1 MSRELNVLALV
12 KGSERF
18 VFVYEDA
25 SQPALVAALHAWA
38 LRPDLN
44 FTWFDAALL
53 VDRSLQQLQNAP
65 AGQLDSTLL
74 RRQIGLS
81 EAD

>member
-1 MSRELNVLALV
+1 MTRELNVLALV

-25 SQPALVAALHAWA
+25 SHPALVAALHAWA

-53 VDRSLQQLQNAP
+53 VDRSLQQLQHSSTGELAP
-65 AGQLDSTLL
+65 TLQ
-74 RRQIGLS
+74 RRQVGLS